1 MALLAMQS
9 QLAIEWSMKLREAA
23 ELYPGRSWLGAH
35 STHTFDW
42 TALPLTWY
50 VCAFYILCKPVFYTL
65 EHEPITLNPSTNTPG
80 YPDNRVSSFPM
91 FRTSPSSRGTCCPLH
106 QRTQNTKHAVP
117 YSSDALIQH
126 VTVKPCVYHLHS
138 NS

>member
-50 VCAFYILCKPVFYTL
+50 VCAFYVLSKPVFHTL
-65 EHEPITLNPSTNTPG
+65 EHEPITLNPSTDTQG
-80 YPDNRVSSFPM
+80 YPDKVFLCSEHSPEAMVLAVHCTNEHKTQNM
-91 FRTSPSSRGTCCPLH
+91 HFRTC
-106 QRTQNTKHAVP
+106 
-117 YSSDALIQH
+117 SDSACQG
-126 VTVKPCVYHLHS
+126 
-138 NS
+138 

>member
-1 MALLAMQS
+1 MDLLAMQS

-35 STHTFDW
+35 STHAFDW

-50 VCAFYILCKPVFYTL
+50 VCAFYVLSKPVFHTL
-65 EHEPITLNPSTNTPG
+65 EHEPITLNSNTDTQVTQTKFSYVQNIGLKPWYLLSTA
-80 YPDNRVSSFPM
+80 PM
-91 FRTSPSSRGTCCPLH
+91 
-106 QRTQNTKHAVP
+106 NTKHKTC
-117 YSSDALIQH
+117 SSIHALIQH
-126 VTVKPCVYHLHS
+126 VTVKPCVYHLHC